1 MTMNL
6 DFPPVGAAHAS
17 LAGTGEAGSAASKS
31 WLRHG
36 CRSAP
41 RFVLALVV
49 YLATLPVAGW
59 VLPTAWFAVMV
70 GVIAGSGVGARVD
83 RLGFARLMSWLA
95 GVGYSCAGLY
105 LVLFHT
111 GAAQTFGVTLYGV
124 IIFQVLVREYTHP
137 RRLFVDLIPPVLSIA
152 FVQAAASMIRIIE
165 HRPWEIVT
173 LLASPV
179 AVYWVFRS
187 LQTSLTESRR
197 RLGEAT
203 VRAEAG
209 ALRIQEAHRIAMM
222 AEALSGI
229 GHWRFDMETRRFVWS
244 DGVFRIVGLDPSADV
259 PDPES
264 LPALWVPEDRERI
277 AGLLARAV
285 KHGTPFAV
293 EASVLRPDG
302 QVRRVVSNGAAE
314 RDTAGAIVTVFGAI
328 MDVTEAREREAALG
342 KSEERF
348 RLLADK
354 SNDIIM
360 QTTITPDGDR
370 QLVYISPA
378 VERVLGY
385 SPNEDP
391 DARTLS
397 YVHPDDAPDV
407 LKANLAQIAEGPDAT
422 PQVNTYR
429 ARHKDGHWVWLE
441 GKPTFTFDPD
451 TGVVRG
457 MITVMRDVT
466 AQREAAAAIERSE
479 ARYRLL
485 AENTTDVIVQ
495 VSEKGF
501 ITFITP
507 ACEALLGYGQDE
519 LIGSEMALHVHPD
532 DLASLIDD
540 IVRLVAAGPGAP
552 PIVVQYRARHKDG
565 HWIWIEGRP
574 KIHFDAKGD
583 YTSLQDV
590 IRDVT
595 ERKAAEAELARAY
608 RAAEAAAVAKSD
620 FLANMSHEIRTPLT
634 AILGFSDMLEQ
645 VGTLDEEARLYAHRI
660 ATGGRTLL
668 SVVNDILDFS
678 KLEAGQVEL
687 DPLPFEAAEMFEGVI
702 DLVAAQA
709 GAKGLRLAVQLA
721 PDMPAFLKADS
732 SRLRQVLLNLLS
744 NAIKFT
750 VEGGVTLS
758 AAYDPE
764 DQRLRVSVSDTGQ
777 GIPADKRDRLFER
790 FSQVDGSIN
799 RRHGGTGL
807 GLAISKNLVELMGG
821 EIEVASEVGAGS
833 TFSFTIRAPLAEALL
848 PSALAAPLTAD
859 DDALASAH
867 ILVVDDL
874 AENRELV
881 RLMLEALGHRVEEA
895 ASGGEAVSTAAARAF
910 DLILMDVQMPGM
922 DGLTAARLIRLGQG
936 RNSATP
942 ILALSA
948 NVMADQVDQ
957 CLCAGMN
964 DHVAKPLQVA
974 DLVAKVT
981 FWAGRDCDEPPLED
995 PVGAQPTVNA

>member
-6 DFPPVGAAHAS
+6 DFPKASAAHAA
-17 LAGTGEAGSAASKS
+17 LAGTGEARAAAWKQ
-31 WLRHG
+31 WLDHG
-36 CRSAP
+36 RRSGP
-41 RFVLALVV
+41 RFVLVLVV

-59 VLPTAWFAVMV
+59 ALPTAWLAAMV
-70 GVIAGSGVGARVD
+70 GLVAGNEAAVRVNRARI
-83 RLGFARLMSWLA
+83 ARLMSWLA
-95 GVGYSCAGLY
+95 GVGYSCAGFY
-105 LVLFHT
+105 LVLFHS

-124 IIFQVLVREYTHP
+124 IIFKVLVREYTNP
-137 RRLFVDLIPPVLSIA
+137 RRLLVDLIPPVLSIT
-152 FVQAAASMIRIIE
+152 FIQAAASIIRVIE
-165 HRPWEIVT
+165 HKPWEIVT
-173 LLASPV
+173 LLATPV

-187 LQTSLTESRR
+187 LQTSLIESRR

-203 VRAEAG
+203 VRAEEG
-209 ALRIQEAHRIAMM
+209 AYRIQEAHRIAMM

-259 PDPES
+259 PEPES
-264 LPALWVPEDRERI
+264 LPALWVPEDRERV
-277 AGLLARAV
+277 AGLLAKAI
-285 KHGTPFAV
+285 KDGTPFAV

-302 QVRRVVSNGAAE
+302 QIRRVVSNGAAE
-314 RDTAGAIVTVFGAI
+314 RDAAGAIVTVFGAI
-328 MDVTEAREREAALG
+328 MDVTEAREREAALS

-348 RLLADK
+348 RLLAHK

-360 QTTITPDGDR
+360 QTTVTPDGDR
-370 QLVYISPA
+370 RLVYVSPA
-378 VERVLGY
+378 AERVLGY
-385 SPNEDP
+385 SQVESSNV
-391 DARTLS
+391 RTLS
-397 YVHPDDAPDV
+397 YVHPDDAPKV
-407 LKANLAQIAEGPDAT
+407 LESNLAQIAEGPDAT
-422 PQVNTYR
+422 PRVTTYR
-429 ARHKDGHWVWLE
+429 ARHKDGRWVWLE

-451 TGVVRG
+451 TGVVCG
-457 MITVMRDVT
+457 MITVMRDIT
-466 AQREAAAAIERSE
+466 AQRKAAEEVEQSE

-485 AENTTDVIVQ
+485 AENATDVIVQ
-495 VSEKGF
+495 VSAKGLV
-501 ITFITP
+501 TFITP
-507 ACEALLGYGQDE
+507 ACEGLLGYRQDE
-519 LIGSEMALHVHPD
+519 LIGSEMAPHVHPD
-532 DLASLIDD
+532 DREDLIDG
-540 IVRLVAAGPGAP
+540 ILRLVAAGPGAP
-552 PIVVQYRARHKDG
+552 PIVVQYRVRHKDG

-574 KIHFDAKGD
+574 KISFDANGD
-583 YTSLQDV
+583 YFSLQDV
-590 IRDVT
+590 IRDIT
-595 ERKAAEAELARAY
+595 ERKAAEAELTVAY

-634 AILGFSDMLEQ
+634 AILGFSDLLEQ
-645 VGTLDEEARLYAHRI
+645 VGSLDGEARRYAHRI

-687 DPLPFEAAEMFEGVI
+687 DPQPFEVAETFEGVI

-709 GAKGLRLAVQLA
+709 AAKGLKFAVQLA
-721 PDMPAFLKADS
+721 PDMPPILEADS

-758 AAYDPE
+758 AAYDSE
-764 DQRLRVSVSDTGQ
+764 GQRLRVSVSDTGP

-807 GLAISKNLVELMGG
+807 GLAICKNLVELMGG
-821 EIEVASEVGAGS
+821 QIEVASAEGAGS
-833 TFSFTIRAPLAEALL
+833 TFSFTIRAPVVEALR
-848 PSALAAPLTAD
+848 PSALATPLTAD
-859 DDALASAH
+859 DDTLASAH

-881 RLMLEALGHRVEEA
+881 RLILEALGHRVEEA
-895 ASGGEAVSTAAARAF
+895 DGGGQAVSAAAAQAF

-922 DGLTAARLIRLGQG
+922 DGLTATRLIRLGKG
-936 RNSATP
+936 PNFATP

-948 NVMADQVDQ
+948 NVMADQVDR
-957 CLCAGMN
+957 CLSVGMN

-981 FWAGRDCDEPPLED
+981 YWAGRDCEEPILGESA
-995 PVGAQPTVNA
+995 GAQPAVNA